1 MAVGEVT
8 PAMLTFA
15 LDVPS
20 EQAMLDAKSLDAIFR
35 TARTHN
41 AFAGTVS
48 DAQLRALYDLMKW
61 GPTTMNT
68 QPARIVFVRSAA
80 AKEKLRP
87 ALSPGNLDKT
97 MAAPVTA
104 IIAHDLMFYENLPR
118 TFPHRPEAIKGFQG
132 DEKKAG
138 NEKVAFR
145 NGSMQGAYF
154 IIAARALGLDTG
166 PMSGFDNAKVDAA
179 FFPDGRWKSNFL
191 CNLGKGDPS
200 KVLDRLPRLGFDEA
214 CRIE

>member
-1 MAVGEVT
+1 
-8 PAMLTFA
+8 
-15 LDVPS
+15 
-20 EQAMLDAKSLDAIFR
+20 MLDAKALDAIFR
-35 TARTHN
+35 QARTHN
-41 AFAGTVS
+41 AFAGPLT
-48 DAQLRALYDLMKW
+48 DAQLREVYELMKW

-68 QPARIVFVRSAA
+68 QPARIVFVRSKE

-97 MAAPVTA
+97 MAAPATA
-104 IIAHDLMFYENLPR
+104 IIAHDLLFYENLPK
-118 TFPHRPEAIKGFQG
+118 TFPHRPEAKNGFMG
-132 DEKKAG
+132 EEKKAG
-138 NEKVAFR
+138 NAAVAFR

-191 CNLGKGDPS
+191 CNIGHGDPS
-200 KVLDRLPRLGFDEA
+200 KVLQRLPRLTFEEA